1 MTLKDIEVILFPM
14 TCQCGIIYI
23 PNDRDRSPRPHQCGI
38 VRLQAADS
46 ERELITYAKLNTNE
60 TCSEI

>member
-1 MTLKDIEVILFPM
+1 MRLKDINGVLFPWFINVELYYS
-14 TCQCGIIYI
+14 QWVKELAL
-23 PNDRDRSPRPHQCGI
+23 PQCGI

>member
-1 MTLKDIEVILFPM
+1 MWNYT
-14 TCQCGIIYI
+14 I

-38 VRLQAADS
+38 VRLQAADA

>member
-1 MTLKDIEVILFPM
+1 MIEM
-14 TCQCGIIYI
+14 RA
-23 PNDRDRSPRPHQCGI
+23 RDPHQCGI

-60 TCSEI
+60 TCSET